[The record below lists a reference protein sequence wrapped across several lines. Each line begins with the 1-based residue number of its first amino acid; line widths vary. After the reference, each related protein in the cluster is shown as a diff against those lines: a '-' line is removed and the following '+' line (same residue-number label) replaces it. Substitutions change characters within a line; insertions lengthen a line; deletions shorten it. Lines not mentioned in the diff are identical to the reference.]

1 VLLTPDSPPVLQGGP
16 LTGLFGYQKNGG
28 TSVIVKVHSS
38 FPFRVIRREKVITL
52 SILGMPHPT
61 ACGRRWVRDKRT
73 ALGTNESIRKA
84 LPS

>member
-1 VLLTPDSPPVLQGGP
+1 M
-16 LTGLFGYQKNGG
+16 NGG

-38 FPFRVIRREKVITL
+38 FPFLVIRREKLIIL

-73 ALGTNESIRKA
+73 ALGTKDSIQAAIDHVRPAAIREFKPILTDEGA
-84 LPS
+84 FLLC